1 MRIPAGLA
9 GLMFVLFSA
18 LACVEA
24 CCAENN
30 GYYYVLNTRNGL
42 SDNRILQMLQLPD
55 GRMAIRTEHGVDVYD
70 GRRCRFVA
78 LDKAESEPL
87 SAYTGHVHMYADGD
101 KRLWI
106 KARHT
111 VHCIDLTTLR
121 TVHKPLFRL
130 SQAAGQPFDDL
141 FVDSNRRL
149 WVVSLPDTASASRGN
164 GGGNSGLQ
172 GNSAVTMNRV
182 DDGFQVKCKAEWG
195 ALQDMDAADG
205 KVYTFHSKGIVAVFD
220 GTTGR
225 FQYSLAAYGKEDAP
239 HYGKTSLAVKT
250 PRGTFYQLRTDNRQS
265 VLLRFDP
272 AKRTYSRVF
281 SCPYILHTLNVTTD
295 NQALVSS
302 QRGYL
307 MFDFRHGDKPKEV
320 NRLSLPDGTSLVTG
334 INTVCRDT
342 DGGIWLGTYSNGV
355 IYVSP
360 YLGLFFTAQ
369 EPWWQR
375 GWVWL
380 AVATVVFSG
389 VLAVFF
395 AFRTRRMQPKD
406 EVFADEQTPPHG
418 EELPALLA
426 QCTRLVEEH
435 MAQCDYGVEQL
446 AADLCM
452 ERTGLYKK
460 ITAITADTPV
470 TFIRNVRLRRA
481 SELLR
486 EGRLSV
492 NEVAALT
499 GFASPS
505 YFTKCFKAKYGVK
518 PSEFR

>member
-1 MRIPAGLA
+1 M
-9 GLMFVLFSA
+9 
-18 LACVEA
+18 
-24 CCAENN
+24 
-30 GYYYVLNTRNGL
+30 
-42 SDNRILQMLQLPD
+42 
-55 GRMAIRTEHGVDVYD
+55 GRAV
-70 GRRCRFVA
+70 
-78 LDKAESEPL
+78 
-87 SAYTGHVHMYADGD
+87 
-101 KRLWI
+101 
-106 KARHT
+106 
-111 VHCIDLTTLR
+111 
-121 TVHKPLFRL
+121 
-130 SQAAGQPFDDL
+130 DDL

-149 WVVSLPDTASASRGN
+149 WVVSLPDTASIGNSKGCGN
-164 GGGNSGLQ
+164 GGSQ
-172 GNSAVTMNRV
+172 GDSDIMVSRV
-182 DDGFQVKCKAEWG
+182 GDGFQVKCKAEWG

-205 KVYTFHSKGIVAVFD
+205 MVYTFHSKGIVGVFD
-220 GTTGR
+220 ATTGR
-225 FQYSLAAYGKEDAP
+225 FQYTLAAYSEAEAR
-239 HYGKTSLAVKT
+239 HYGQTSLAVKA
-250 PRGTFYQLRTDNRQS
+250 PGGTFYQIRTDNRRS
-265 VLLRFDP
+265 ILLRFDP
-272 AKRTYSRVF
+272 VKRTYRRIF
-281 SCPYILHTLNVTTD
+281 SCPYILHTLNVPTD

-302 QRGYL
+302 HRGYL
-307 MFDFRHGDKPKEV
+307 MFDFRHGDAPKEV
-320 NRLSLPDGTSLVTG
+320 TRLSLPDGTSLVTG

-342 DGGIWLGTYSNGV
+342 DGGIWRGTYGNGV

-369 EPWWQR
+369 EPWWKQ

-380 AVATVVFSG
+380 AVATAMLFCA
-389 VLAVFF
+389 LAVFF
-395 AFRTRRMQPKD
+395 FFRARRMRTQG
-406 EVFADEQTPPHG
+406 EAVAGEQEPPH
-418 EELPALLA
+418 EEKLPALLA

-518 PSEFR
+518 PSEYR

>member
-1 MRIPAGLA
+1 MAGLF
-9 GLMFVLFSA
+9 LLLFSA
-18 LACVEA
+18 LPFLEVRS
-24 CCAENN
+24 AENN
-30 GYYYVLNTRNGL
+30 SYYYVLNTRKGL
-42 SDNRILQMLQLPD
+42 SDDQVLQMLQLPD
-55 GRMAIRTEHGVDVYD
+55 GRMAIRTGRGVDVYD

-78 LDKAESEPL
+78 LDKEDAEPL
-87 SAYTGHVHMYADGD
+87 AAYNGHVHMYADGD
-101 KRLWI
+101 KRLWV

-121 TVHKPLFRL
+121 TVHKPLSRL
-130 SQAAGQPFDDL
+130 SQAAGRPVDDL

-149 WVVSLPDTASASRGN
+149 WVVSLPDTASVSN
-164 GGGNSGLQ
+164 GKGSGNSRSQ
-172 GNSAVTMNRV
+172 GGSDITVSRV
-182 DDGFQVKCKAEWG
+182 DGGFRVKCKADWG

-220 GTTGR
+220 GTDGR
-225 FQYSLAAYGKEDAP
+225 LQYTLAAYGKEEAG

-250 PRGTFYQLRTDNRQS
+250 PGGTFYQLRTDNRQS

-272 AKRTYSRVF
+272 AKRTYRRIF
-281 SCPYILHTLNVTTD
+281 SCPYILHTLNVPTD

-307 MFDFRHGDKPKEV
+307 MFDFRRGDKPKEV
-320 NRLSLPDGTSLVTG
+320 TRLSLPDGTSLVTG

-369 EPWWQR
+369 EPWWKQGR
-375 GWVWL
+375 VWL
-380 AVATVVFSG
+380 AVAAAVFFCA
-389 VLAVFF
+389 LAVFF
-395 AFRTRRMQPKD
+395 FIRTRRMQP
-406 EVFADEQTPPHG
+406 HG
-418 EELPALLA
+418 ESFAGEQEPPREEEQPALLA

-518 PSEFR
+518 PSEYR